1 MNLTNDVAER
11 VVKLVSDILTTDS
24 KEREKLI
31 LAVQKHRRD
40 YKQIRKKDLMRR
52 IGDDNKIKKVAEV
65 DFDEWYVDESDD
77 SDD

>member
-1 MNLTNDVAER
+1 M
-11 VVKLVSDILTTDS
+11 
-24 KEREKLI
+24 I

-52 IGDDNKIKKVAEV
+52 IGDDNKINKVAEV
-65 DFDEWYVDESDD
+65 DFDEWCVDESDD